1 MNRTPVEWFI
11 ENNNVKILSALEIK
25 EPLVKDRMNE
35 LNLGYAVVDSKG
47 TYWLFDD
54 FDDIRTMANEGCLME
69 SIESLAVE
77 SIDSFQ
83 IEFQKKFGVFGSS
96 PRMTYD
102 EYHNRLSQMIDFAEE
117 NHNVWNTNK

>member
-1 MNRTPVEWFI
+1 MSKTPVEWFI

-25 EPLVKDRMNE
+25 EPIVKERMNE
-35 LNLGYAVVDSKG
+35 LNLDYAVVDSKG

-77 SIDSFQ
+77 SIDEFD
-83 IEFQKKFGVFGSS
+83 IEYEKRFPTNTTTTQSYDQFVKKNEEI
-96 PRMTYD
+96 RKWCD
-102 EYHNRLSQMIDFAEE
+102 NWFAT
-117 NHNVWNTNK
+117 HGG